1 MSPELWRQLSPYLDQ
16 ALAIEESEREAW
28 LEDLHGRHP
37 ELTVHLRDLLR
48 EHRLLAQEQF
58 LEEPVTSP
66 RVEEPPALAGQAIGP
81 YRLLSPIAKGGMGS
95 LWLAERSDGRF
106 ERQVAVKFL
115 NLALAGRGGTERF
128 KREGAALGRLSH
140 PNIADLADAGLTPE
154 GQPYLVLEYV
164 DGEHIDQYCARHQL
178 DGDARIRL
186 FLEVLTA
193 VAHAHANLI
202 VHRDIKPSN
211 VMVRGD
217 GRVKL
222 LDFGISKL
230 LEDEGAPTQ
239 LTREG
244 LGPMTPEYAAPEQVN
259 GEPITTA
266 TDVYGLGVLLYVLL
280 TGQHPAGPGPH
291 SAATLIRAIV
301 EKEPQGLPGGDPG
314 TILAK
319 ALKKNPLERY
329 RSVEAFRDDLNRYLK
344 HEPIAARPDSFRYRA
359 GKFVRRN
366 RVAASLAALAAAL
379 LMAGVAGILIQTRAA
394 RVQADF
400 ALRQLARA
408 EAVNDFTEFVLTD
421 SGSNGKA
428 LTTNEL
434 LQRGEQIAR
443 RQDFGDSSRA
453 ELFMV
458 IGRQYQ
464 HQGESARAQRLLE
477 EAYQSSRGLPEPS
490 VRGRVSCSL
499 ASVLA
504 RQGEPAKAMVL
515 MREGLSDL
523 PSERQFVAD
532 RVYCLLRAGEVSGYA
547 LDTKSA
553 IAQVEEALQPL
564 EIYG

>member
-1 MSPELWRQLSPYLDQ
+1 MSPELWRQLSPFLDEV
-16 ALAIEESEREAW
+16 LAIEESERQAW
-28 LEDLHGRHP
+28 LEDLDGRRP
-37 ELTVHLRDLLR
+37 ELTAHLRDLLR
-48 EHRLLAQEQF
+48 EHRLLAREQF
-58 LEEPVTSP
+58 LEEPIALP

-291 SAATLIRAIV
+291 SAA
-301 EKEPQGLPGGDPG
+301 P
-314 TILAK
+314 
-319 ALKKNPLERY
+319 
-329 RSVEAFRDDLNRYLK
+329 
-344 HEPIAARPDSFRYRA
+344 
-359 GKFVRRN
+359 
-366 RVAASLAALAAAL
+366 
-379 LMAGVAGILIQTRAA
+379 
-394 RVQADF
+394 
-400 ALRQLARA
+400 
-408 EAVNDFTEFVLTD
+408 
-421 SGSNGKA
+421 
-428 LTTNEL
+428 
-434 LQRGEQIAR
+434 
-443 RQDFGDSSRA
+443 
-453 ELFMV
+453 
-458 IGRQYQ
+458 
-464 HQGESARAQRLLE
+464 
-477 EAYQSSRGLPEPS
+477 
-490 VRGRVSCSL
+490 
-499 ASVLA
+499 
-504 RQGEPAKAMVL
+504 
-515 MREGLSDL
+515 
-523 PSERQFVAD
+523 
-532 RVYCLLRAGEVSGYA
+532 
-547 LDTKSA
+547 
-553 IAQVEEALQPL
+553 
-564 EIYG
+564 